1 MGGLGEPPVRTRCHS
16 LSFSISFKIP
26 PGGVSGKS
34 APDQPG
40 GSPICLPDDPRV
52 RAELAAPRWTLEP
65 RGVVVESKD
74 EHQNAARQ
82 ITRCR

>member
-1 MGGLGEPPVRTRCHS
+1 MPFAVLLYLVQNPAWWRFR
-16 LSFSISFKIP
+16 
-26 PGGVSGKS
+26 